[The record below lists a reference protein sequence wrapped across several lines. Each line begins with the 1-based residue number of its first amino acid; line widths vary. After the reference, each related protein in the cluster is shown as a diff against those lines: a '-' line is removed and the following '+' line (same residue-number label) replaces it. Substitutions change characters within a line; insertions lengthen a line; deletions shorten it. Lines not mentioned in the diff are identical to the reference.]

1 MVEGKIRSVQGGKNM
16 QVIKDNYQELKRLK
30 DEYELVEWIGD
41 KLDLGSVKTVE
52 MMWYKGELLNKVG
65 EIMEGGDDI

>member
-1 MVEGKIRSVQGGKNM
+1 M
-16 QVIKDNYQELKRLK
+16 QVIKDNYHELKRLK

-52 MMWYKGELLNKVG
+52 MMWYKNELLGKVG
-65 EIMEGGDDI
+65 EIMEGGDDIA